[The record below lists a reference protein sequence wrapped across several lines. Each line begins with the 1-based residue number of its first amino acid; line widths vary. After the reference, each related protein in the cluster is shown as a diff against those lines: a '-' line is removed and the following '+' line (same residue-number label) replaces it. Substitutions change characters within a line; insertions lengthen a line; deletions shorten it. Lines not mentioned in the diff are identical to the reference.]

1 MFYKVLQ
8 TVTCNKLTLIKG
20 SVVEL
25 NDDDTA
31 KALGAEYLEQ
41 VEAPEDNSNAVENAS
56 DKQVKTS
63 KKK

>member
-8 TVTCNKLTLIKG
+8 TVTCNKLTLVKG

-25 NDDDTA
+25 TDDTA
-31 KALGAEYLEQ
+31 VALGAEYLEK
-41 VEAPEDNSNAVENAS
+41 VDALEDDGNAVENAA